1 MTKEILGVVKPG
13 AVEAAV
19 LASEE
24 EGRKQDEVVEA
35 LRRDLEAAR
44 YAAQRAQRQYDAA
57 DPENRLVADELERR
71 WNQALER
78 VQEIESRIAQ
88 HVHVPDRTPAASRE
102 EFEGLASELESVWNS
117 PEADMRLKKRI
128 VRTLIQEIVVD
139 VDAEAGELILI
150 IHWKGGVHTELRI
163 PRRRRGQNGSQTS
176 KDTVDA
182 VKVLARICSDDWIA
196 AALNRSNL
204 RTGRGNYWTKERV
217 VSLRTYYE
225 IPCYDAKRSEA
236 EGWMNLTT
244 AAKYIGIS
252 DRTLRLAI
260 DRGEIEAEH
269 PVSRGPWVLNRRAL
283 QTEAAVGLV
292 ERVRGQRKPTIPTS
306 QQENFDFSNT

>member
-1 MTKEILGVVKPG
+1 MPMTKVILGVVEPG

-35 LRRDLEAAR
+35 LPAR
-44 YAAQRAQRQYDAA
+44 SGSRTVRGTARTKAVRCPRIRKT
-57 DPENRLVADELERR
+57 RLVADELGA
-71 WNQALER
+71 ALGTRHWSESGRLSCASPSTSTVMIGSRPPPARNLRHWR
-78 VQEIESRIAQ
+78 VNW
-88 HVHVPDRTPAASRE
+88 
-102 EFEGLASELESVWNS
+102 ESVWNS

-150 IHWKGGVHTELRI
+150 IHWKGGACTRNCAY
-163 PRRRRGQNGSQTS
+163 RGEDAVRMVVRLP

-217 VSLRTYYE
+217 GLAADLLRN
-225 IPCYDAKRSEA
+225 P
-236 EGWMNLTT
+236 L
-244 AAKYIGIS
+244 
-252 DRTLRLAI
+252 L
-260 DRGEIEAEH
+260 
-269 PVSRGPWVLNRRAL
+269 
-283 QTEAAVGLV
+283 
-292 ERVRGQRKPTIPTS
+292 
-306 QQENFDFSNT
+306 

>member
-1 MTKEILGVVKPG
+1 MDHMFLKT
-13 AVEAAV
+13 
-19 LASEE
+19 
-24 EGRKQDEVVEA
+24 
-35 LRRDLEAAR
+35 
-44 YAAQRAQRQYDAA
+44 Y

-88 HVHVPDRTPAASRE
+88 HVHGHDRTPTASRE

-225 IPCYDAKRSEA
+225 IPCYDAKRSEV

-283 QTEAAVGLV
+283 QTEAAVRLV
-292 ERVRGQRKPTIPTS
+292 ERVRGQRKPTIPNS

>member
-1 MTKEILGVVKPG
+1 
-13 AVEAAV
+13 
-19 LASEE
+19 
-24 EGRKQDEVVEA
+24 
-35 LRRDLEAAR
+35 
-44 YAAQRAQRQYDAA
+44 
-57 DPENRLVADELERR
+57 
-71 WNQALER
+71 
-78 VQEIESRIAQ
+78 
-88 HVHVPDRTPAASRE
+88 
-102 EFEGLASELESVWNS
+102 
-117 PEADMRLKKRI
+117 
-128 VRTLIQEIVVD
+128 
-139 VDAEAGELILI
+139 
-150 IHWKGGVHTELRI
+150 
-163 PRRRRGQNGSQTS
+163 
-176 KDTVDA
+176 

-225 IPCYDAKRSEA
+225 IPCYDAQRSEQ

-244 AAKYIGIS
+244 AAKHIGIS

-283 QTEAAVGLV
+283 QTEAAARLV
-292 ERVRGQRKPTIPTS
+292 ERVRGQRKPTISTS